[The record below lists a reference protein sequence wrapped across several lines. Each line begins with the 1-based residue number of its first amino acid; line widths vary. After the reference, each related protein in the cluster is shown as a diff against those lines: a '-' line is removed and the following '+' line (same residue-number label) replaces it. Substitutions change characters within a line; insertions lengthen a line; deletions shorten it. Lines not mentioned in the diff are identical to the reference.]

1 MRTRKLTCPLPV
13 RRMQLQSEYFEKSVK
28 KSVPKWLRRMQQ
40 WGENNSRKEI
50 HNPDLNIANID
61 TSNYSANNSIQTTN
75 IEKREPQ
82 MDTLM
87 VPRRA

>member
-40 WGENNSRKEI
+40 WGESNSRKEI
-50 HNPDLNIANID
+50 NRHNLNIE
-61 TSNYSANNSIQTTN
+61 TSNHSLDNSLQTEN
-75 IEKREPQ
+75 IEKIEPK

>member
-13 RRMQLQSEYFEKSVK
+13 RRMQLQTEYFEKSVK
-28 KSVPKWLRRMQQ
+28 KSVPKWVRRMHK
-40 WGENNSRKEI
+40 WGENNSRKEE
-50 HNPDLNIANID
+50 NNLDLNIANID
-61 TSNYSANNSIQTTN
+61 QPYCSKNNSNQTTN
-75 IEKREPQ
+75 GEKRNNE